1 MLLALQAIKNKKYG
15 TKTFQQKKNT
25 QRNHDFVV
33 CQNPNNN
40 KIMIPLSILKIKKI

>member
-33 CQNPNNN
+33 CLKFDTQQNYD
-40 KIMIPLSILKIKKI
+40 SIECLEN